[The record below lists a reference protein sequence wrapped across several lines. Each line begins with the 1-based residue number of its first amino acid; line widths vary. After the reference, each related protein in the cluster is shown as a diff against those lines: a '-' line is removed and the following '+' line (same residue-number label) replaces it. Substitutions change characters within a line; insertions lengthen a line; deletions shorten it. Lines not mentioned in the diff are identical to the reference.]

1 MENLFSIQQVASM
14 TGLSTHTLRYYEKIG
29 LIKNVQRDQT
39 GYRQYTDFD
48 LAWIQFLIRLRVTG
62 MPMLKM
68 KQFSDLRQKGDSTI
82 TARKELLEEHYK
94 DVLGKIEEL
103 ELNSQRIEE
112 KIAHYKKLETV
123 DNNYKKDLET
133 HLSRSFL

>member
-39 GYRQYTDFD
+39 GYRQYTDVD

-68 KQFSDLRQKGDSTI
+68 KQFSDLRQKGDSTT

-103 ELNSQRIEE
+103 ELNSHRIEE

-123 DNNYKKDLET
+123 ENQQ
-133 HLSRSFL
+133 S

>member
-29 LIKNVQRDQT
+29 LIKNVQRAQT
-39 GYRQYTDFD
+39 GYRQYTDVD

-62 MPMLKM
+62 IPMLKM

-123 DNNYKKDLET
+123 ENQQ
-133 HLSRSFL
+133 S

>member
-1 MENLFSIQQVASM
+1 MENLFSIQQIASM

-29 LIKNVQRDQT
+29 LIKNVQRAQT

-68 KQFSDLRQKGDSTI
+68 KQFSDLRQKGESTI
-82 TARKELLEEHYK
+82 TARKELLEEHYN

-103 ELNSQRIEE
+103 ELNAHRIEE

-123 DNNYKKDLET
+123 ENQQ
-133 HLSRSFL
+133 S

>member
-29 LIKNVQRDQT
+29 LIKNVQRAQT

-48 LAWIQFLIRLRVTG
+48 LAWVQFLIRLRVTG

-123 DNNYKKDLET
+123 ENQQ
-133 HLSRSFL
+133 S

>member
-39 GYRQYTDFD
+39 GYRQYTDVD

-103 ELNSQRIEE
+103 ELNSERIEE

-123 DNNYKKDLET
+123 ENQQ
-133 HLSRSFL
+133 S

>member
-29 LIKNVQRDQT
+29 LIKNVQRAQT
-39 GYRQYTDFD
+39 GYRQYTDVD

-94 DVLGKIEEL
+94 DVLGKIGEL
-103 ELNSQRIEE
+103 ELNSHRIEE

-123 DNNYKKDLET
+123 ENQQ
-133 HLSRSFL
+133 

>member
-29 LIKNVQRDQT
+29 LIKNVQRAQT
-39 GYRQYTDFD
+39 GYRQYTDVD

-94 DVLGKIEEL
+94 DFLGKIEEL

-123 DNNYKKDLET
+123 ENQQ
-133 HLSRSFL
+133 S

>member
-1 MENLFSIQQVASM
+1 MENLFSIQEVAKM

-39 GYRQYTDFD
+39 GYRQYTDSD
-48 LAWIQFLIRLRVTG
+48 IAWIHFLIRLRVTG

-68 KQFSDLRQKGDSTI
+68 KQFSDLRQEGDPTI
-82 TARKELLEEHYK
+82 LSRRELLEEHYK

-103 ELNSQRIEE
+103 KLNFHKIEE
-112 KIAHYKKLETV
+112 KIEYYKKLEIT
-123 DNNYKKDLET
+123 KKQ
-133 HLSRSFL
+133 HS

>member
-39 GYRQYTDFD
+39 GYRQYTDVD

-68 KQFSDLRQKGDSTI
+68 KQFSDLRQKGESTI
-82 TARKELLEEHYK
+82 TARKELLEEHYN

-103 ELNSQRIEE
+103 ELNSHKIEE

-123 DNNYKKDLET
+123 ENQQ
-133 HLSRSFL
+133 S

>member
-29 LIKNVQRDQT
+29 LLKNVQRDQT

-68 KQFSDLRQKGDSTI
+68 KQFSDLRQKGESTI

-103 ELNSQRIEE
+103 ELNSHRIEE

-123 DNNYKKDLET
+123 ENQQ
-133 HLSRSFL
+133 S

>member
-39 GYRQYTDFD
+39 GYRQYTDVD
-48 LAWIQFLIRLRVTG
+48 LAWIQFLIRLRITG

-68 KQFSDLRQKGDSTI
+68 KQFSDLRQKGESTI

-94 DVLGKIEEL
+94 DVVGKIEEL

-123 DNNYKKDLET
+123 ENQQP
-133 HLSRSFL
+133 

>member
-1 MENLFSIQQVASM
+1 MENLFSIQQIASM

-39 GYRQYTDFD
+39 GYRQYTDVD

-68 KQFSDLRQKGDSTI
+68 KQFSDLRQKGESTI
-82 TARKELLEEHYK
+82 TARKELLEEHYN

-103 ELNSQRIEE
+103 ELNSHKIEE

-123 DNNYKKDLET
+123 ENQQ
-133 HLSRSFL
+133 S

>member
-1 MENLFSIQQVASM
+1 MENLFIIQQIASM
-14 TGLSTHTLRYYEKIG
+14 TGLSTHALRYYEKIG
-29 LIKNVQRDQT
+29 LIKNVQRAQT

-68 KQFSDLRQKGDSTI
+68 KQFSDLRQKGESTI

-103 ELNSQRIEE
+103 ELNSHRIEE

-123 DNNYKKDLET
+123 EN
-133 HLSRSFL
+133 

>member
-29 LIKNVQRDQT
+29 LIKNVQRAQT
-39 GYRQYTDFD
+39 GYRQYTDVD

-68 KQFSDLRQKGDSTI
+68 KQFSDLRKKGDSTI

-123 DNNYKKDLET
+123 ENQQ
-133 HLSRSFL
+133 S

>member
-1 MENLFSIQQVASM
+1 MENLFSIQQVASI

-123 DNNYKKDLET
+123 ENQ
-133 HLSRSFL
+133 

>member
-14 TGLSTHTLRYYEKIG
+14 TGLSTHTLHYYKKIG
-29 LIKNVQRDQT
+29 LIKNVQRAQT
-39 GYRQYTDFD
+39 GYRQYTDVD

-123 DNNYKKDLET
+123 ENQQ
-133 HLSRSFL
+133 S

>member
-68 KQFSDLRQKGDSTI
+68 KQFSDLRQEGDSTI

-103 ELNSQRIEE
+103 ELNSHRIEE

-123 DNNYKKDLET
+123 ENQQ
-133 HLSRSFL
+133 S

>member
-14 TGLSTHTLRYYEKIG
+14 TGLSTHTLHYYEKIG
-29 LIKNVQRDQT
+29 LIKNVQRAQT
-39 GYRQYTDFD
+39 GYRQYTDVD

-123 DNNYKKDLET
+123 ENQQ
-133 HLSRSFL
+133 S

>member
-29 LIKNVQRDQT
+29 LIKNVQRAQT

-123 DNNYKKDLET
+123 ENQQ
-133 HLSRSFL
+133 S

>member
-1 MENLFSIQQVASM
+1 MENLFSIQQIASM

-29 LIKNVQRDQT
+29 LIKNVQRAQT

-68 KQFSDLRQKGDSTI
+68 KQFSDLRQKGESTI
-82 TARKELLEEHYK
+82 TARKELLEEHYN

-103 ELNSQRIEE
+103 ELNSHKIEE

-123 DNNYKKDLET
+123 KNQQ
-133 HLSRSFL
+133 S

>member
-1 MENLFSIQQVASM
+1 MENLFSIQQIASM

-39 GYRQYTDFD
+39 GYRQYTDVD
-48 LAWIQFLIRLRVTG
+48 LAWIQFSIRLRVTG

-68 KQFSDLRQKGDSTI
+68 KQFSDLRQKGESTI

-103 ELNSQRIEE
+103 ELNSHKIEE

-123 DNNYKKDLET
+123 ENQQ
-133 HLSRSFL
+133 S

>member
-39 GYRQYTDFD
+39 GYRQYTDVD

-68 KQFSDLRQKGDSTI
+68 KQFSDLRQKGGSTI

-103 ELNSQRIEE
+103 ELNSHRIEE

-123 DNNYKKDLET
+123 ENQQ
-133 HLSRSFL
+133 S

>member
-39 GYRQYTDFD
+39 GYRQYTDVD

-68 KQFSDLRQKGDSTI
+68 KQFSDLRQQGDSTI

-103 ELNSQRIEE
+103 ELNSERIEE

-123 DNNYKKDLET
+123 ENQQ
-133 HLSRSFL
+133 F

>member
-68 KQFSDLRQKGDSTI
+68 KQFSDLRQKGESTI

-103 ELNSQRIEE
+103 ELNSHRIEE

-123 DNNYKKDLET
+123 ENQQ
-133 HLSRSFL
+133 S

>member
-1 MENLFSIQQVASM
+1 MENLFSIQQIASM

-68 KQFSDLRQKGDSTI
+68 KQFSDLRQKGESTI

-103 ELNSQRIEE
+103 ELNSHRIEE

-123 DNNYKKDLET
+123 EN
-133 HLSRSFL
+133 

>member
-68 KQFSDLRQKGDSTI
+68 KQFSDLRQKGDYTI

-103 ELNSQRIEE
+103 ELNSHRIEE

-123 DNNYKKDLET
+123 ENQQ
-133 HLSRSFL
+133 S

>member
-39 GYRQYTDFD
+39 GYRQYTDVD

-112 KIAHYKKLETV
+112 KIAHYKKLEIAE
-123 DNNYKKDLET
+123 KQQ
-133 HLSRSFL
+133 S

>member
-1 MENLFSIQQVASM
+1 MINMENSFSIQQVASM

-29 LIKNVQRDQT
+29 LIKNVQRAQT
-39 GYRQYTDFD
+39 GYRQYTDVD

-82 TARKELLEEHYK
+82 TARKELLEEPYK

-123 DNNYKKDLET
+123 ENQQ
-133 HLSRSFL
+133 F

>member
-68 KQFSDLRQKGDSTI
+68 KQFSDLRQKGESTI
-82 TARKELLEEHYK
+82 TARKELLEEHYN

-103 ELNSQRIEE
+103 ELNSHRIEE

-123 DNNYKKDLET
+123 EN
-133 HLSRSFL
+133 

>member
-39 GYRQYTDFD
+39 GYRQYTDVD

-68 KQFSDLRQKGDSTI
+68 KQFSDLRQKGESTI
-82 TARKELLEEHYK
+82 TARKELLEEHYN
-94 DVLGKIEEL
+94 DVLDKIEEL
-103 ELNSQRIEE
+103 ELNSHKIEE

-123 DNNYKKDLET
+123 ENQQ
-133 HLSRSFL
+133 S

>member
-123 DNNYKKDLET
+123 KNQQ
-133 HLSRSFL
+133 S

>member
-1 MENLFSIQQVASM
+1 MENLFIIQQIASM

-29 LIKNVQRDQT
+29 LIKNVQRAQT

-68 KQFSDLRQKGDSTI
+68 KQFSDLRQKGESTI

-103 ELNSQRIEE
+103 ELNSHRIEE

-123 DNNYKKDLET
+123 EN
-133 HLSRSFL
+133 

>member
-1 MENLFSIQQVASM
+1 MENLFSIQQIASM

-39 GYRQYTDFD
+39 GYRQYTDLD

-68 KQFSDLRQKGDSTI
+68 KQFSDLRQKGESTI
-82 TARKELLEEHYK
+82 TARKELLEEHYN

-103 ELNSQRIEE
+103 ELNAHRIEE

-123 DNNYKKDLET
+123 ENQQ
-133 HLSRSFL
+133 S

>member
-14 TGLSTHTLRYYEKIG
+14 TGLSTYTLRYYEKIE

-39 GYRQYTDFD
+39 GYRQYTDVD

-112 KIAHYKKLETV
+112 KIAHYKKLEIAE
-123 DNNYKKDLET
+123 KQQP
-133 HLSRSFL
+133 

>member
-29 LIKNVQRDQT
+29 LIKNVQRAQT
-39 GYRQYTDFD
+39 GYRQYTDVD

-68 KQFSDLRQKGDSTI
+68 KQFSDLRQKGESTI
-82 TARKELLEEHYK
+82 TARKELLEEHYN
-94 DVLGKIEEL
+94 DVLDKIEEL
-103 ELNSQRIEE
+103 ELNSHKIEE

-123 DNNYKKDLET
+123 ENQQ
-133 HLSRSFL
+133 S

>member
-29 LIKNVQRDQT
+29 LIKNVQRAQT

-62 MPMLKM
+62 LPMLKM
-68 KQFSDLRQKGDSTI
+68 KQFSDLRQKGESTI

-103 ELNSQRIEE
+103 ELNSHRIEE

-123 DNNYKKDLET
+123 EN
-133 HLSRSFL
+133 

>member
-103 ELNSQRIEE
+103 ELNSERIEE

-123 DNNYKKDLET
+123 ENQQ
-133 HLSRSFL
+133 F

>member
-68 KQFSDLRQKGDSTI
+68 KQFSDLRQEGESTI

-103 ELNSQRIEE
+103 ELNSHRIEE

-123 DNNYKKDLET
+123 ENQQ
-133 HLSRSFL
+133 S